1 MEHVKELL
9 KSRIEGIHDPVQ
21 RILLQDVLADVFTE
35 LLQYSEER
43 YARLENKLDME
54 TGDSLRQYY
63 IYTGV
68 CKREDIDNTSR
79 CLFEIKTGQAYGTG
93 YLGRIFL
100 ACGYP
105 VIRQCISREYKA
117 QVITDKG
124 EYETVVS
131 LRYCHAYLDAIGHLY
146 HQFNLSQKQWHT
158 INCPF
163 LYKML
168 DIVDTKGVVPC
179 DEAVQKVEIML
190 GELSEYV
197 IYDAVL
203 VWNVQEEIYKPSVE
217 TAAAD
222 NEGVYIHKIFLQDK
236 VSGYLAAPEGEDFF
250 WTVFS
255 EDNILVHTRKR
266 AHEKMKLLKVAH
278 MDINK
283 DLTGLLYPL
292 QSNYRN
298 MRHVD
303 RQALNNPRCIWTEG
317 ETRRILSSYEV
328 FNEFELLDIC
338 MDLQGDIPG
347 IDTNHFIKSNS
358 LLKSRRKVALVL
370 HPKDSKDI
378 FRYEKMFFLLSELQL
393 CAAEYEWTGILK

>member
-35 LLQYSEER
+35 LLKYSEER
-43 YARLENKLDME
+43 YASLENKLDME
-54 TGDSLRQYY
+54 TGDSSRQYY

-68 CKREDIDNTSR
+68 CKREDIDSTSR

-105 VIRQCISREYKA
+105 VIHQCISKEYKA
-117 QVITDKG
+117 HVITDNG
-124 EYETVVS
+124 EYETTVS
-131 LRYCHAYLDAIGHLY
+131 LRYCHAYLDAIANLY

-168 DIVDTKGVVPC
+168 DIVDIKGVVPS

-222 NEGVYIHKIFLQDK
+222 NEGVYIHKILLKDK
-236 VSGYLAAPEGEDFF
+236 ISGYLAAPEGEDFF

-255 EDNILVHTRKR
+255 QDGISVHTRKR
-266 AHEKMKLLKVAH
+266 AHENMKLLKVAH

-292 QSNYRN
+292 QSNYRKL
-298 MRHVD
+298 RHTD

-317 ETRRILSSYEV
+317 GIIRTLSQYEV
-328 FNEFELLDIC
+328 FNEFEFVDIC

-347 IDTNHFIKSNS
+347 IDMNNFIKSNL
-358 LLKSRRKVALVL
+358 LLKSRRKVALIL

-378 FRYEKMFFLLSELQL
+378 FCYEKMFFLLSELQL

>member
-35 LLQYSEER
+35 LLKYSEER
-43 YARLENKLDME
+43 YASLENKLDME
-54 TGDSLRQYY
+54 TGDSSRQYY

-68 CKREDIDNTSR
+68 CKREDIDSTSR

-105 VIRQCISREYKA
+105 VIHQCISKEYKA
-117 QVITDKG
+117 HVITDNG
-124 EYETVVS
+124 EYETTVS
-131 LRYCHAYLDAIGHLY
+131 LRYCHAYLDAIANLY
-146 HQFNLSQKQWHT
+146 DQFNLSQKQWHT

-168 DIVDTKGVVPC
+168 DIVDIKGVVPS

-222 NEGVYIHKIFLQDK
+222 NEGVYIHKILLKDK
-236 VSGYLAAPEGEDFF
+236 ISGYLAAPEGEDFF

-255 EDNILVHTRKR
+255 QDGISVHTRKR
-266 AHEKMKLLKVAH
+266 AHENIKLLKVAH

-283 DLTGLLYPL
+283 DFTGLLYPL
-292 QSNYRN
+292 QSNYRKL
-298 MRHVD
+298 RHTD
-303 RQALNNPRCIWTEG
+303 RQVLNNPRCIWTEG
-317 ETRRILSSYEV
+317 GIIRTLSQYEV
-328 FNEFELLDIC
+328 FNEFEFVDIC

-347 IDTNHFIKSNS
+347 IDMNNFIKSNL
-358 LLKSRRKVALVL
+358 LLKSRRKVALIL

-378 FRYEKMFFLLSELQL
+378 FCYEKMFFLLSELQL

>member
-1 MEHVKELL
+1 M
-9 KSRIEGIHDPVQ
+9 
-21 RILLQDVLADVFTE
+21 
-35 LLQYSEER
+35 
-43 YARLENKLDME
+43 
-54 TGDSLRQYY
+54 
-63 IYTGV
+63 
-68 CKREDIDNTSR
+68 
-79 CLFEIKTGQAYGTG
+79 LF
-93 YLGRIFL
+93 R
-100 ACGYP
+100 
-105 VIRQCISREYKA
+105 
-117 QVITDKG
+117 
-124 EYETVVS
+124 
-131 LRYCHAYLDAIGHLY
+131 
-146 HQFNLSQKQWHT
+146 
-158 INCPF
+158 
-163 LYKML
+163 
-168 DIVDTKGVVPC
+168 
-179 DEAVQKVEIML
+179 
-190 GELSEYV
+190 SEYV

-358 LLKSRRKVALVL
+358 LLKSRRKVALIL

>member
-9 KSRIEGIHDPVQ
+9 KSRIDGINDNVQ
-21 RILLQDVLADVFTE
+21 KGLLHDVLSDVFTE
-35 LLQYSEER
+35 LLKYSEEC
-43 YARLENKLDME
+43 YARLENKLDSE

-68 CKREDIDNTSR
+68 CKRDDIDSTSR
-79 CLFEIKTGQAYGTG
+79 CLFEIKTGQVYGTG

-100 ACGYP
+100 ACSYP

-117 QVITDKG
+117 HVITDNG
-124 EYETVVS
+124 EYETMVS
-131 LRYCHAYLDAIGHLY
+131 LRYSNAYLDSIRHLY
-146 HQFNLSQKQWHT
+146 HQFNRGQKQWHT

-163 LYKML
+163 LYKLL
-168 DIVDTKGVVPC
+168 DIVDTKGVVPGN
-179 DEAVQKVEIML
+179 EAVQKVEVML

-203 VWNVQEEIYKPSVE
+203 VWNVKEEIYKPSIE

-222 NEGVYIHKIFLQDK
+222 NEGVYIHKIPLKDK

-255 EDNILVHTRKR
+255 QDGISVHTRRR
-266 AHEKMKLLKVAH
+266 AHENIKLLKVAH

-283 DLTGLLYPL
+283 DFTGLLYPL
-292 QSNYRN
+292 QSNDRKL
-298 MRHVD
+298 RHAD

-317 ETRRILSSYEV
+317 ETRRTLSSYEV
-328 FNEFELLDIC
+328 FNEFELVDIC

-347 IDTNHFIKSNS
+347 IDMNNFIKSNL
-358 LLKSRRKVALVL
+358 LLKSRRKVALIL

-378 FRYEKMFFLLSELQL
+378 FCYEKMFFLLSELQL
-393 CAAEYEWTGILK
+393 CTAEYEWTGILK

>member
-35 LLQYSEER
+35 LLKYSEER
-43 YARLENKLDME
+43 YASLENKLDME
-54 TGDSLRQYY
+54 TGDSSRQYY

-68 CKREDIDNTSR
+68 CKREDIDSTSR

-117 QVITDKG
+117 HVITDNG
-124 EYETVVS
+124 EYETTVS
-131 LRYCHAYLDAIGHLY
+131 LRYCHAYLDAIANLY

-168 DIVDTKGVVPC
+168 DIVDIKGVVPS

-190 GELSEYV
+190 GELSGYV

-203 VWNVQEEIYKPSVE
+203 VWNVQEEIYKTSVE

-222 NEGVYIHKIFLQDK
+222 NEAVYIHKILLKDK

-255 EDNILVHTRKR
+255 QDGISVHTRKR
-266 AHEKMKLLKVAH
+266 TYENIKLLKVAH

-298 MRHVD
+298 MRHTD

-317 ETRRILSSYEV
+317 GIIRTLSQYEV
-328 FNEFELLDIC
+328 FNEFEFVDIC

-347 IDTNHFIKSNS
+347 IDMNNFIKSNL
-358 LLKSRRKVALVL
+358 LLKSRRKVALIL

-378 FRYEKMFFLLSELQL
+378 FCYEKMFFLLSELQL

>member
-43 YARLENKLDME
+43 YARLENKLDGE
-54 TGDSLRQYY
+54 IGDSFNKYY
-63 IYTGV
+63 VYTGV
-68 CKREDIDNTSR
+68 CKRDDIDITSR
-79 CLFEIKTGQAYGTG
+79 CLFEIKTPQAYGKG

-100 ACGYP
+100 ACDYP
-105 VIRQCISREYKA
+105 VIRQCISKEYKA
-117 QVITDKG
+117 QVITDNG
-124 EYETVVS
+124 EYETTVS
-131 LRYCHAYLDAIGHLY
+131 LRYCHAYLDAIGNLY
-146 HQFNLSQKQWHT
+146 HQFNMGQKQWHT

-163 LYKML
+163 LYKMF
-168 DIVDTKGVVPC
+168 DIVDIRGIIPGNEV
-179 DEAVQKVEIML
+179 VQKVEIIL
-190 GELSEYV
+190 GELSEHV

-222 NEGVYIHKIFLQDK
+222 NEGVYIHKILLPDK
-236 VSGYLAAPEGEDFF
+236 DSGYLAAPEGEDFF

-255 EDNILVHTRKR
+255 QDGISVHTRKR
-266 AHEKMKLLKVAH
+266 AYENMKLLKIAH

-298 MRHVD
+298 MRHAD
-303 RQALNNPRCIWTEG
+303 RQALNNPRCIWTKG
-317 ETRRILSSYEV
+317 ETMRTLSSYEV
-328 FNEFELLDIC
+328 FNEFEFVDIC
-338 MDLQGDIPG
+338 MDLQGEIPG
-347 IDTNHFIKSNS
+347 IDMNHFIRSNS
-358 LLKSRRKVALVL
+358 LLKSRRKVAVIL

-393 CAAEYEWTGILK
+393 YAAEYEWTGILK